1 MYKKVNLD
9 TIKMINLFEIF
20 ENHFGMEYNK
30 KKSSKY
36 GRYYKGQFGRFWVRY
51 DYNTGKYFY
60 TSLDNNYDKG
70 TIIDFIQNN
79 IIKEKN
85 IGKVIK
91 YLKENKIIQQE
102 KRGRYVENVLQIDFS

>member
-20 ENHFGMEYNK
+20 ENYFSMEYIK

-60 TSLDNNYDKG
+60 TSLDNSNDNG

-91 YLKENKIIQQE
+91 YLKENNII
-102 KRGRYVENVLQIDFS
+102 N